1 MKNRIPAMTPKS
13 CIGGFEMRLRTARHE
28 RHDRRDLQYAERVWG
43 VWGGEFINYNLL
55 IENGE

>member
-1 MKNRIPAMTPKS
+1 
-13 CIGGFEMRLRTARHE
+13 MRPCTARH
-28 RHDRRDLQYAERVWG
+28 DVALGGICNTLKGVWG